1 MTMLTETGLRM
12 ESLMEMITISNYL
25 EVQPFS
31 KITKLLLWASLVRR
45 SHSNH
50 ISSKYSSVSVN
61 MQGCYHSSL
70 FSLRNVFLVTSVWRV
85 RGYRRDSGW
94 VARAQ
99 RRGGCVA
106 PDSGGTVRC
115 LNPGWPT
122 WLHPTPSTSP
132 ARQFAVEATCYGEE
146 NSLCKRS
153 KISGVQRG
161 FCGGPPVPILCPL
174 GAPPPWR
181 DDCFLC

>member
-31 KITKLLLWASLVRR
+31 KITKLLFWASLVRR

-70 FSLRNVFLVTSVWRV
+70 FSLRNVFLVASVWRV

-99 RRGGCVA
+99 RRGGCAA